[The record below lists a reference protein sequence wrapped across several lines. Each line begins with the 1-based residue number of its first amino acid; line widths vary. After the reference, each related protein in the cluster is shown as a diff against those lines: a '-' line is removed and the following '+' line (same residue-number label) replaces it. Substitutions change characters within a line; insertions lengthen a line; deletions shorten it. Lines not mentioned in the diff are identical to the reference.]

1 MVQPFALLGF
11 AVPPWW
17 HSKVCLSVRQGQTL
31 GAAFFILALSGNLT
45 LGPINP
51 STMRCMPSEMYAREM
66 YAREMHARKMH
77 TRKIHASEMHAH
89 QVHAH
94 ETHAHQ
100 MHAHEI
106 NAHRSVAFPLG
117 KKCQR
122 TLSGTWA

>member
-1 MVQPFALLGF
+1 
-11 AVPPWW
+11 
-17 HSKVCLSVRQGQTL
+17 
-31 GAAFFILALSGNLT
+31 
-45 LGPINP
+45 
-51 STMRCMPSEMYAREM
+51 MPSEM

-106 NAHRSVAFPLG
+106 YAHRSVAFPLG

-122 TLSGTWA
+122 TLSGTWASFSAVGLIQVLLMALEEYGKPEDQTEAE